1 MHPTVV
7 KYAYAL
13 LSEAR
18 KPPGAAGL
26 AWPAD
31 GGARVRHSVLRLLL
45 TALQMGA
52 PGVADALADL
62 AAVCPAPPSCTHP
75 PLWDTPAD

>member
-1 MHPTVV
+1 MV

-13 LSEAR
+13 LSDAR
-18 KPPGAAGL
+18 KPAGAAGL

-31 GGARVRHSVLRLLL
+31 GVSRVRHSVLRLLL

-62 AAVCPAPPSCTHP
+62 AAVRPSRRLHARSGSRLGT
-75 PLWDTPAD
+75 LTPAR